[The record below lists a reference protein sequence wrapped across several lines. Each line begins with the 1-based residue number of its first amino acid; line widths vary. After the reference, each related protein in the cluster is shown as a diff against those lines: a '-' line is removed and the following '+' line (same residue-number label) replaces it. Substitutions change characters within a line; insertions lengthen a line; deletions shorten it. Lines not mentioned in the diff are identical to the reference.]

1 MAPLRAGPFAFK
13 GEEPLAFADYTEFL
27 EPLELPIRGKRYTI
41 PALSFEDGLRLA
53 PLLEGKPVEG
63 IEDEE
68 IEALLLGSAAA
79 EMRADGVPGDAINRA
94 YLTALAEYKFGR
106 DAAEIMWATGGDPK
120 AIEARVKAATNR
132 SQRRA
137 SKQSPS
143 TGEATTTKR
152 PGSTSTTKA
161 SRKK

>member
-1 MAPLRAGPFAFK
+1 M
-13 GEEPLAFADYTEFL
+13 AFADYTEYL

-41 PALSFEDGLRLA
+41 PPMSFESGLRLA

-63 IEDEE
+63 LDDDEL
-68 IEALLLGSAAA
+68 EALLLGSAAA
-79 EMRADGVPGDAINRA
+79 EMRADNVPADAFNRA

-120 AIEARVKAATNR
+120 AIEAQAKARANR
-132 SQRRA
+132 AQRRA
-137 SKQSPS
+137 SKRSPS
-143 TGEATTTKR
+143 TAEATTTKR
-152 PGSTSTTKA
+152 PASTSTTRT